1 MLFYR
6 LEEFLKLSIDQLGM
20 YLLTTDRAEVPW
32 GESLAQPLGGI
43 SRRVF
48 RLFLQ
53 LLISLEYFLR
63 HFEVGSKL
71 LKFALQFIES
81 RFALQHTLL
90 QHIEP
95 LLIAQRLHAV
105 GDLLR
110 MVSVILPLL
119 HLYLAVQLGDLGI
132 KFSYGVQLSL
142 LLWAKLCE
150 ALPIGFLLPLDL
162 LYP

>member
-1 MLFYR
+1 
-6 LEEFLKLSIDQLGM
+6 M
-20 YLLTTDRAEVPW
+20 YHLTADRAEVPW

-43 SRRVF
+43 PCRVF

-53 LLISLEYFLR
+53 LFIALEQLLR
-63 HFEVGSKL
+63 RFEVGSEL
-71 LKFALQFIES
+71 VQLDLQFVES

-95 LLIAQRLHAV
+95 LLIAQSLNAV

-119 HLYLAVQLGDLGI
+119 HLYLPG
-132 KFSYGVQLSL
+132 
-142 LLWAKLCE
+142 
-150 ALPIGFLLPLDL
+150 
-162 LYP
+162 

>member
-1 MLFYR
+1 
-6 LEEFLKLSIDQLGM
+6 M
-20 YLLTTDRAEVPW
+20 YFLTTDRADVPW
-32 GESLAQPLGGI
+32 RESLAQPLGGI

-63 HFEVGSKL
+63 HFEVGSEL
-71 LKFALQFIES
+71 VQIDLQFTES

-95 LLIAQRLHAV
+95 LLIVQRLHAV

-119 HLYLAVQLGDLGI
+119 HLYLPSKFGDLGI
-132 KFSYGVQLSL
+132 KFSYGVQFSL
-142 LLWAKLCE
+142 LLRA
-150 ALPIGFLLPLDL
+150 
-162 LYP
+162 